1 MPKGKTKKRYTPEF
15 KKKVIE
21 MTLEEKLS
29 YRETGRRFEI
39 SCNKQV
45 KSCERIYLTEGAEGC
60 TVKRRGRG
68 SKGGARQQTLSVA

>member
-1 MPKGKTKKRYTPEF
+1 MGCFIMPKGKTKKRYTPEF

-39 SCNKQV
+39 S
-45 KSCERIYLTEGAEGC
+45 
-60 TVKRRGRG
+60 
-68 SKGGARQQTLSVA
+68 